1 MTSSAT
7 DPLGPILE
15 LEGVRD
21 AAERA
26 RNALG
31 EVHRHKANRRGWK
44 ATAAEAAVRAAR
56 ASAAMEGSST
66 AMPEDGEAAPPL
78 LAGALRVAQA
88 LDGDSLPIMVGVWQ
102 RAPLQA
108 LARLHLLAAA
118 DLATTQDDLGRPRA
132 DAADRLAFLA
142 DLVTGATKAPAP
154 VLAAVVHGELL
165 ALRPFGTADGIV
177 ARAASRLV
185 AVSTGFDP
193 HNLGVPEI
201 SWAKRLAAYRTGA
214 DGFARG
220 TEQGVGSWVL
230 LCCGTFEAGAAEATT
245 IADNSV

>member
-1 MTSSAT
+1 MST
-7 DPLGPILE
+7 DPLGPILQ

-31 EVHRHKANRRGWK
+31 EVHRHKANRRGWA
-44 ATAAEAAVRAAR
+44 ATASEASVRAAR
-56 ASAAMEGSST
+56 ASAVIEGSST
-66 AMPEDGEAAPPL
+66 ALPEDGQDTPPL

-118 DLATTQDDLGRPRA
+118 DLATSQDELGRPRA
-132 DAADRLAFLA
+132 DPAVAERLTFLA
-142 DLVTGATKAPAP
+142 DLVTGGTRAPAP
-154 VLAAVVHGELL
+154 VLAAIVHGELL
-165 ALRPFGTADGIV
+165 TLKPFGTADGIV

-193 HNLGVPEI
+193 RNLGVPEV
-201 SWAKRLAAYRTGA
+201 SWATRLAAYRTGA
-214 DGFARG
+214 DGFAQG
-220 TEQGVGSWVL
+220 TERGVGSWVL

-245 IADNSV
+245 IADNQI